1 MNKIWALCSGSHT
14 VGGQRRCE
22 NLAHPADVPDMQ
34 RADAA
39 GGVRSKERAPCANV
53 GTGAG

>member
-34 RADAA
+34 RADAT